1 MKLPAAALA
10 AVLLVAPAVPRPAPA
25 AAEPPA
31 GGLQAEVLSRLDEGE
46 AARAAALLPRLL
58 DLLRRDQA
66 GDPPA
71 LAATLEELGEHFAG
85 ACDGAT
91 AADLLGQALALRE
104 GAQGADHLD
113 VAANLNLLAT
123 VRFFLGEWS
132 LGEAAEQRA
141 LAIRLQHEA
150 PRPAAESYRDL
161 GILYYSEGRFREAQ
175 DALESALERFERERP
190 PDRAALAETRS
201 SLAEVHRAR
210 GDLRAAEPGFARAAD
225 EARSEAE
232 TAPEVYAWVLNHR
245 AGLKRDRGRYAEAKS
260 DLRQALA
267 ILSPLDGSERDVATL
282 TLNLADLSRL
292 QKDHERAD
300 AGFRQA
306 LELAERALCP
316 GHPDLLF
323 YLNQYALSLAEQGR
337 HREAEPLYRRALK
350 VAEAALGPDHPTVA
364 QGLHDLAVTRAALGD
379 YAEADAL
386 SARALA
392 IRSAVFGS
400 EHPEVAATQVERA
413 RFSLQRTG
421 SASAAAMAQVEEAI
435 RVLEGARVYPE
446 LAIEAY
452 VLQAELRQRRRDA
465 AGAQQ
470 ALARALDLID
480 GQRLRAGGADRVR
493 AAFLRSYARHHLRLA
508 DWQLQAGEVAA
519 ALATTER
526 YRARLLQD
534 QLAAFGIDL
543 LERARGR
550 PAALER
556 RRLEAR
562 SRIAALHAQLAFT
575 RSRGDLGAD
584 RRARILGLEKELA
597 AAYEEYEAAVDD
609 LQDESA
615 GRRRLEGRTIGAAEM
630 QGLVPPGGLLLLYQ
644 IGEER
649 SHLFL
654 VPTPPAAPRAQA
666 LEVTAD
672 AAALLGVSAGPLT
685 AAVLRRL
692 LEPAAGD
699 QPAAAPD
706 PARRLHGL
714 WRALVPRD
722 LWSQIAAAQE
732 VVLVPDRSLHR
743 LPFEQLVVDP
753 GAGGGAV
760 RYWLDDGPP
769 IRYAA
774 SASTLAALL
783 DRVSPAEDAATP
795 PVLTVADPI
804 YDPADLP
811 GAAGSGADLAPAA
824 AEEEARGEHERPP
837 ARLPRTA
844 DESDAIRAVFAEI
857 YGDAGADVVALA
869 REQATEARVRAA
881 LGGKRFVHLGTH
893 GFVDEKQSELFAGLA
908 LSPPPS
914 RPWPAED
921 DGLLQLHEIY
931 DLELG
936 AELAV
941 LSACRTHAGAIVEGE
956 GVFAL
961 SRGFLAAGSR
971 RVVASLWQVEER
983 STAVLMDSFFR
994 AVLSDYRAGRPIR
1007 YSAALRDA
1015 KREVRRRP
1023 QWSRPFFWAP
1033 FVLTG
1038 VE

>member
-1 MKLPAAALA
+1 MRLPTAAFVT
-10 AVLLVAPAVPRPAPA
+10 VLLLALSLPGPSLGAT
-25 AAEPPA
+25 EPPA
-31 GGLQAEVLSRLDEGE
+31 DGLEAELLGHLESGE
-46 AARAAALLPRLL
+46 PARAAALLPQLL
-58 DLLRRDQA
+58 DQLRRA
-66 GDPPA
+66 HGGDPPA
-71 LAATLEELGEHFAG
+71 LATALEDLGEQFAA
-85 ACDGAT
+85 ACDGPTAT
-91 AADLLGQALALRE
+91 GLLERALALRE

-113 VAANLNLLAT
+113 VAANLSRLAT

-141 LAIRLQHEA
+141 LAIRLRHPA
-150 PRPAAESYRDL
+150 ARPAAESYL
-161 GILYYSEGRFREAQ
+161 GLGVLYYSEGRFGEAIGVLER
-175 DALESALERFERERP
+175 ALELFESERP
-190 PDRAALAETRS
+190 PDRAAVAQTRY

-210 GDLRAAEPGFARAAD
+210 GDLRAADAGFERAAD
-225 EARSEAE
+225 EARGEQES
-232 TAPEVYAWVLNHR
+232 APEVYAWVLANR

-267 ILSPLDGSERDVATL
+267 ILSPLDGSERDVAAL
-282 TLNLADLSRL
+282 TLNLADLGRL

-323 YLNQYALSLAEQGR
+323 YLNQSALSLAEQGR
-337 HREAEPLYRRALK
+337 HREAGPLYRRALA

-364 QGLHDLAVTRAALGD
+364 QALHDLAGTLAALGD
-379 YAEADAL
+379 HAGADTL

-392 IRSAVFGS
+392 IRGAVFGP
-400 EHPEVAATQVERA
+400 EHPEVAATEVQRA
-413 RFSLQRTG
+413 RFSLQRDG
-421 SASAAAMAQVEEAI
+421 SAAAAAVPRVEEAI

-452 VLQAELRQRRRDA
+452 ALQAELRRRRRDA
-465 AGAQQ
+465 AGARQ

-493 AAFLRSYARHHLRLA
+493 AAFLRAYAGHYLRLA
-508 DWQLQAGEVAA
+508 DWQLEDGDVPA

-534 QLAAFGIDL
+534 RLAASGIDL
-543 LERARGR
+543 LERTRGR

-562 SRIAALHAQLAFT
+562 SRIAELHTQLAFT

-597 AAYEEYEAAVDD
+597 AAYEEYEGAVED

-630 QGLVPPGGLLLLYQ
+630 QSLVPPDGLLLVYQ

-654 VPTPPAAPRAQA
+654 VPAPPAAPRAQT
-666 LEVTAD
+666 LEVAAD
-672 AAALLGVSAGPLT
+672 AAALLGVSPGPLT
-685 AAVLRRL
+685 TAVLRRL
-692 LEPAAGD
+692 LEPGAGD
-699 QPAAAPD
+699 PPAAAAD
-706 PARRLHGL
+706 PARRLHLL

-722 LWSQIAAAQE
+722 LWPQIAAARE

-753 GAGGGAV
+753 GAGGGGV

-783 DRVSPAEDAATP
+783 DRAPPAEDVAAP
-795 PVLTVADPI
+795 AVLTVADPV

-811 GAAGSGADLAPAA
+811 GAAGSGAGPAPAA
-824 AEEEARGEHERPP
+824 AGEEARGEHERPP

-844 DESDAIRAVFAEI
+844 DESTAIRSVFAEV

-869 REQATEARVRAA
+869 REGATEAQVRAA
-881 LGGKRFVHLGTH
+881 LAGKRFVHLGTH
-893 GFVDEKQSELFAGLA
+893 GFVDEARSELFAGLA
-908 LSPPPS
+908 LSPPAS

-931 DLELG
+931 DLELS

-941 LSACRTHAGAIVEGE
+941 LSACQTHAGPVVEGE

-971 RVVASLWQVEER
+971 RVVASLWQVEET
-983 STAVLMDSFFR
+983 STAVLMHGFFR
-994 AVLSDYRAGRPIR
+994 AVLSAYRAGRPIR
-1007 YSAALRDA
+1007 YSEALRDA

-1023 QWSRPFFWAP
+1023 EWSRPFFWAP

-1038 VE
+1038 LE